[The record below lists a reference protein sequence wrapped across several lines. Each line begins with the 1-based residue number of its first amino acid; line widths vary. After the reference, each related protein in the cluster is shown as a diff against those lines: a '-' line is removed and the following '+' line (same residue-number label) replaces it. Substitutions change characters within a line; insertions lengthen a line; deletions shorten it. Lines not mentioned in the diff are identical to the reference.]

1 MKYNIIGS
9 SSKGNCI
16 IVEDFLMLDCGL
28 SYSKIREYLKNIKL
42 IFISHKHHDHLNM
55 ACIKQ
60 LTYSYPTIKFVTGS
74 KDVVEKLVKCGARK
88 KNIYFLKEGI
98 RYDLGMLKVRLVYLY
113 HDVDNYGIKW
123 EYKGKKGI
131 YCVDTSRL
139 DHIVAEDYDLYL
151 IEANY
156 KEEILQQHIDQCEP
170 DDDRLIYL
178 HRVENTHLSQ
188 DQANK
193 FLLDN
198 MGDNS
203 VYEYIH
209 QSKFNFEYEEEK

>member
-1 MKYNIIGS
+1 M
-9 SSKGNCI
+9 
-16 IVEDFLMLDCGL
+16 
-28 SYSKIREYLKNIKL
+28 
-42 IFISHKHHDHLNM
+42 
-55 ACIKQ
+55 
-60 LTYSYPTIKFVTGS
+60 
-74 KDVVEKLVKCGARK
+74 
-88 KNIYFLKEGI
+88 LKEGI

-131 YCVDTSRL
+131 YIVDTERI

-156 KEEILQQHIDQCEP
+156 REEILQQHIDQCEL
-170 DDDRLIYL
+170 DDDKLIYL
-178 HRVENTHLSQ
+178 NRVAKTHLSQ
-188 DQANK
+188 DQANQ

-198 MGDNS
+198 MGNNS

-209 QSKFNFEYEEEK
+209 QSKYNFEYEEEK